1 MFDFFFFWVENEIF
15 FIHCVSLNS
24 NISFQ
29 VLVKISKEKGKKIG
43 SGHDHQKRPLK
54 GASLPEKVLTFQG
67 GETCCQNE
75 SADNT
80 SIGSK
85 VRNPLENTTKRI

>member
-1 MFDFFFFWVENEIF
+1 MSEASYVYILSEQKFIKNAKNGRFWWFFDNATFFVIF
-15 FIHCVSLNS
+15 NHCD
-24 NISFQ
+24 
-29 VLVKISKEKGKKIG
+29 
-43 SGHDHQKRPLK
+43 DHQKRPLK